1 MKRHIL
7 ILAVLCCFALGAN
20 AQGNRPIYPQN
31 PHCTGLKNPSNFTVA
46 GGTASA
52 VWYGYTGS
60 KNATASTCTVSGST
74 WGSIIQASGLE
85 SVNNSDGC
93 TISLENSSTRTLSVD
108 IDNNTDHQKQFVI
121 KAAGIDPETH
131 GHLSYLPPDTSYH
144 TAIRLGNYCGNHGG
158 EKIYYEFMLSPNNSL
173 ITIWFAMSLQNGQ
186 HSAAD
191 NPEVVILVEKQL
203 PNGNWVLAMGDTL
216 CYTRPTP
223 VNQAND
229 ITPFYVS
236 ATNSHT
242 GASNTYGDNI
252 YLPWNKVLINLSKL
266 SYQRVRIMMS
276 AGDCSMSAHYAACY
290 LAGDCQ
296 KMELQANGCAAGESD
311 SVARINAPDGA
322 QSYTWY
328 RSKTGALVGAAQADM
343 SNYVQIPDANQS
355 SLGATLAQFINVNTN
370 EVMSQ
375 NTFCCEM
382 ITRMNETMPVVSRLF
397 ATTGNTKPTL
407 VVDSVMGCNANITLS
422 DFSYTPYSPRTEDLP
437 DTNNTVWKFYSSAN
451 PSPGTL
457 VATETGGTVSHTY
470 PNPGNYCVTVRTRA
484 FDSTCW
490 NEKTVKFRTIKN
502 PVPAVNISRN
512 DLCRGDTII
521 MTDMTANSRSSYHH
535 WEIGDTTFNSSA
547 LGISWSF
554 DETTDVRLTTRG
566 TEYFMADTTGDGI
579 TERVYCYSD
588 TTFRIFVGN
597 YPGPKAVGDTIVCNG
612 DQSNIHVEDT
622 VANCRYDWYQVYG
635 GTVPYLENS
644 NTLQTTISQDRTFF
658 VKATSPFGC
667 VSWDSV
673 NLYLVKPDLTASRTR
688 ICTDDTVVLTAG
700 KAAYFEWQ
708 SNPVD
713 PELSV
718 QSTEAQVVV
727 SPKQTTVYT
736 VIGHGTNGC
745 SATPLT
751 QKIEVFPY
759 PILSVRLTPDY
770 IDSENPSV
778 QFSDLS
784 EYGTTSLWNFGN
796 GQTSTFRTVVHTFT
810 DLSEDS
816 IQVSLVTGNA
826 LGCTVDTSFYV
837 PVGIFAVWFPNAFTP
852 NLETNKVFHAF
863 TANDLLD
870 FELYIYDRN
879 GSQVFMSA
887 NPEEGWDGTYRG
899 HPCKAGA
906 YVYICK
912 YRRKGV
918 ERLMSQKGT
927 VTLLR

>member
-1 MKRHIL
+1 MTKRALLLATMLCL
-7 ILAVLCCFALGAN
+7 IAGIH
-20 AQGNRPIYPQN
+20 AQTNPYPQN
-31 PHCTGLKNPSNFTVA
+31 PNCMGLKNPVNFTLTF
-46 GGTASA
+46 GTANSA
-52 VWYGYTGS
+52 WVGFVGTKPDNPYV
-60 KNATASTCTVSGST
+60 ASTCNTLGST
-74 WGSIIQASGLE
+74 FDANPIQASQLE
-85 SVNNSDGC
+85 SQSGGSSCYGQGMTDYYGQSDYM
-93 TISLENSSTRTLSVD
+93 RR
-108 IDNNTDHQKQFVI
+108 FVI
-121 KAAGIDPETH
+121 KGAGTDPLTNNN
-131 GHLSYLPPDTSYH
+131 LSYLPPDTSFH
-144 TAIRLGNYCGNHGG
+144 TSIRLGNPCGGAG
-158 EKIYYEFMLSPNNSL
+158 AEMLTYEFDVTSMNSL
-173 ITIWFAMSLQNGQ
+173 VTIWYAVSLYKVF
-186 HSAAD
+186 HTAAE
-191 NPEVVILVEKQL
+191 NPEFVILVEKKV
-203 PNGNWVLAMGDTL
+203 GNTWVKAGGDTL
-216 CYTRPTP
+216 CYIKQSPTST
-223 VNQAND
+223 NNMG
-229 ITPFYVS
+229 PFL
-236 ATNSHT
+236 T
-242 GASNTYGDNI
+242 GTSDNA
-252 YLPWNKVLINLSKL
+252 YLPWNKVIVNLSKL
-266 SYQRVRIMMS
+266 QYQRVRIKIATS
-276 AGDCSMSAHYAACY
+276 DCCWSAHYGYCY
-290 LAGDCQ
+290 FAGECQ

-311 SVARINAPDGA
+311 SVARINAPTGA
-322 QSYTWY
+322 HNYRWL
-328 RSKTGALVGAAQADM
+328 RSKHGALVGSAQADM
-343 SNYVQIPDANQS
+343 SNYVEIADANQS
-355 SLGATLAQFINVNTN
+355 SLGATLAQFVDVTTG
-370 EVMSQ
+370 EVLSQ

-382 ITRMNETMPVVSRLF
+382 TTQMNETMPVVSRLF

-422 DFSYTPYSPRTEDLP
+422 DFSYTPYSPRSEDLP

-521 MTDMTANSRSSYHH
+521 MTDMTANSRSSYHR
-535 WEIGDTTFNSSA
+535 WEIGDTAFNSSA

-852 NLETNKVFHAF
+852 DLATNKVFHAF

-870 FELYIYDRN
+870 FQLYIFDRN
-879 GSQVFMSA
+879 GAQVFMST

-899 HPCKAGA
+899 HRCKEGS